1 MGQKKSSAIGARGIG
16 KKNFGKP
23 KREGTEKLNMEP
35 LKQAKNYKGPQGPV
49 VLAILDGVGIG
60 TCKEGDI
67 VSRAN
72 TPTLDWLRQNTL
84 GTKLKAHGIAVGM
97 PSDADMGNS
106 EIGHNAIGCGRVFAQ
121 GARLVNEAIENRTL
135 FNGEVWKELIE
146 NVTRHRSKLHF
157 IGLFSDGNVHS
168 HIDHLEALL
177 KEAKN
182 QGVKKACVHILLD
195 GRDVPPT
202 SALEYV
208 ARFEDF
214 LAGLKKDSDI
224 DFAIASG
231 GGRMQ
236 ITMDRYQ
243 ANWDLVERGWKTHV
257 LGDGR
262 KFKSAREAIETL
274 RQEDPGV
281 IDQDLPPFVIARNN
295 APLGPIKE
303 NDSVIFFNF
312 RGDRAIEISMAFEEE
327 NFDKFPRGPK
337 LNVKF
342 AGMMQYDG
350 DALIPKKYLVNPPG
364 IDRTVGEYLVKSG
377 VRQLAISETQKFGH
391 VTYFFNGNRSGKFDD
406 SLEDYVEIPS
416 DRVPFEQRPWMK
428 AAEITDKVVEAIG
441 GGRYR
446 FIRLNYANG
455 DMVGHTGIIEAV
467 EIAVEAVDL
476 CLSRLLRAVKKAS
489 GILVVSADHGNAD
502 DMFECNHKTGE
513 IICDE
518 KTGKPKPRTAHSLNP
533 VFAYVYEPTGNV
545 KMGLSQHANLGIS
558 SLAAT
563 CLTLLGFVPPEDYT
577 PSIIDIK

>member
-1 MGQKKSSAIGARGIG
+1 
-16 KKNFGKP
+16 
-23 KREGTEKLNMEP
+23 MEP
-35 LKQAKNYKGPQGPV
+35 LKQATNFKGVRGPL

-60 TCKEGDI
+60 SCREGDY
-67 VSRAN
+67 VSRAD
-72 TPTLDWLRQNTL
+72 TPTLDWLAQNAL
-84 GTKLKAHGIAVGM
+84 GTKLKAHGTAVGM

-121 GARLVNEAIENRTL
+121 GARLVNEAIEHRTL
-135 FNGEVWKELIE
+135 FEGEIWKELIE
-146 NVTRHRSKLHF
+146 NVNLHHSKLHF
-157 IGLFSDGNVHS
+157 IGLLSDGNVHS
-168 HIDHLEALL
+168 HINHLEALL
-177 KEAKN
+177 REAKT
-182 QGVKKACVHILLD
+182 QGVKKACIHILLD

-208 ARFEDF
+208 DRFENF
-214 LAGLKKDSDI
+214 LAGLKKGSAI

-243 ANWDLVERGWKTHV
+243 ANWGMVEQGWKTHV
-257 LGDGR
+257 LGEGR

-274 RQEDPGV
+274 RRENPDT

-312 RGDRAIEISMAFEEE
+312 RGDRAIEISLAFEEE

-337 LNVKF
+337 PNVKY

-364 IDRTVGEYLVKSG
+364 IDRTVGEYLVKAG
-377 VRQLAISETQKFGH
+377 IRQLAISETQKFGH

-406 SLEDYVEIPS
+406 ALEDYVEIPS

-428 AAEITDKVVEAIG
+428 AAEITDRVVVAIESG
-441 GGRYR
+441 PYR

-455 DMVGHTGIIEAV
+455 DMVGHTGILPAV
-467 EIAVEAVDL
+467 KIAVETVDL
-476 CLSRLLRAVKKAS
+476 CLSRLASAVKKAK

-502 DMFECNHKTGE
+502 DMFECNPKTGE

-518 KTGKPKPRTAHSLNP
+518 KTGKPKLRTAHSLNP
-533 VFAYVYEPTGNV
+533 VFAYVYEPTGTV
-545 KMGLSQHANLGIS
+545 KMELSRHANLGIS

-563 CLTLLGFVPPEDYT
+563 CLTLLGFEPPEDYT